1 MQFFQK
7 SVQELI
13 TQTSTNLPP
22 DVRQAMAA
30 AITSEQPS
38 TKSSQALTVIATN
51 IDMACDDQGPI
62 CQDTGMPT
70 FEIKTPVGTNQL
82 EMKKMIR
89 AAIVEATKL
98 GKLRPNSVDSLT
110 GKNSGDNLGPG
121 TPVIHFEQWE
131 RDDVEVKLL
140 LKGGGCEKMNAQYSM
155 PAELAQHGG
164 DDR

>member
-38 TKSSQALTVIATN
+38 TKSSQALAVIATN
-51 IDMACDDQGPI
+51 IDMAADDVGPI

-70 FEIKTPVGTNQL
+70 FESTLRWAPTSRDEENDSCGHRGSRSWASCGRTLWILNREEQRRQSWPWTPIMHFDQW
-82 EMKKMIR
+82 KAIR
-89 AAIVEATKL
+89 KL
-98 GKLRPNSVDSLT
+98 K
-110 GKNSGDNLGPG
+110 
-121 TPVIHFEQWE
+121 
-131 RDDVEVKLL
+131 
-140 LKGGGCEKMNAQYSM
+140 
-155 PAELAQHGG
+155 
-164 DDR
+164 